1 PQCGLHRE
9 FSGGRHRPGR
19 RTLRP
24 VHEHSRRLRRRLD
37 HRSRTWVR
45 PNCARHHAGERVM
58 HQRNRVG
65 DLAQGMAAFAA
76 LVGLV
81 VGVPV
86 ALVRLAGSPLPANLP
101 RWSEVVHA
109 LGQSRVADST
119 LIKGAALICWA
130 AWAVLVACVLAEL
143 AAWVLGRTVARLPVV
158 GPFQLWA
165 ARLVASALL
174 VFSSVAGMVRPA

>member
-1 PQCGLHRE
+1 MHE
-9 FSGGRHRPGR
+9 
-19 RTLRP
+19 RTR
-24 VHEHSRRLRRRLD
+24 
-37 HRSRTWVR
+37 
-45 PNCARHHAGERVM
+45 
-58 HQRNRVG
+58 
-65 DLAQGMAAFAA
+65 DLARGLAALGG

-86 ALVRLAGSPLPANLP
+86 ALVRLAGSPLPTTLP
-101 RWSEVVHA
+101 RWSEVAHA

-158 GPFQLWA
+158 GPFQVWA

-174 VFSSVAGMVRPA
+174 VFGSVAGMVRPAVAMPTASRASVVHLVAAPAVG